1 MPRLISADLLKARIE
16 KARRDVCE
24 INDDDDN
31 WLVNLAA
38 DGMIKRIDETPT
50 VEAEPV
56 RHGNWK
62 PFDEDEYT
70 CSLCGNIFVTMD
82 GGHPLSNGFKFCPF
96 CGAKM
101 DEREEE

>member
-1 MPRLISADLLKARIE
+1 MRAIDADRLKKSFEANTPIAFQDCVPGIHSVIDLE
-16 KARRDVCE
+16 
-24 INDDDDN
+24 
-31 WLVNLAA
+31 
-38 DGMIKRIDETPT
+38 PT

-56 RHGNWK
+56 RHGHWK
-62 PFDEDEYT
+62 PFDEDEYS

-101 DEREEE
+101 DEEKEE